1 MDSFGF
7 FGGMPPF
14 FALFFLLVASFI
26 VFTIIKSGA
35 QWNKNNNSPKLSVPA
50 QVVTKRS
57 NTRGGSGD
65 SSASTSYY
73 VTFQV
78 ESGDRM
84 ELQMSG
90 KEYGMLAEDDLGIL
104 TFQGT
109 RFLSFERKQ

>member
-14 FALFFLLVASFI
+14 FALFFLLVAGLIIFS
-26 VFTIIKSGA
+26 IIKSGS

-57 NTRGGSGD
+57 HTWGGSGD
-65 SSASTSYY
+65 SSASTSYF

-84 ELQMSG
+84 ELQLSG
-90 KEYGMLAEDDLGIL
+90 KESGMIAEDDVGIL

-109 RFLSFERKQ
+109 RFLSFERNK